1 MERRI
6 VGRAIVPGRR
16 ETGEK
21 ECAAV
26 NREPTIVT
34 GREKP
39 VAMRTCLNC
48 VYVCCD
54 PCAWLRCHDRGEP
67 LVPRCANHPQWPGQ
81 LHDVPGTPCRNYQPK
96 PAEPDDTVR
105 RIPLSNGQFVIVD
118 AADYEWLSQYTWT
131 MIAAGYAGRN
141 EKGKL
146 VLMHRQIMNPPK
158 GMVVD
163 HIDGAILNNRRSNLR
178 ICTREQNVRNSAK
191 RRRAASRYKCVGFD
205 KKLGRWFARF
215 RYKSMHLW
223 LGYFDDEAEAAR
235 AYDRKA
241 VEYFGE
247 FARLNFPEEWPP
259 ERRQEV
265 YANRQVKSDAEKG
278 ERKKAKR
285 KSAAPRAK
293 TPARKGRKRLTHD
306 TKGTRKKS
314 PQKARRTP
322 RLQKT

>member
-1 MERRI
+1 L
-6 VGRAIVPGRR
+6 R
-16 ETGEK
+16 E
-21 ECAAV
+21 
-26 NREPTIVT
+26 
-34 GREKP
+34 
-39 VAMRTCLNC
+39 
-48 VYVCCD
+48 
-54 PCAWLRCHDRGEP
+54 
-67 LVPRCANHPQWPGQ
+67 
-81 LHDVPGTPCRNYQPK
+81 VPGTPCRNYKPK
-96 PAEPDDTVR
+96 PAEPDESDDTVR

-163 HIDGAILNNRRSNLR
+163 HIDGGILNNRRSNLR

-191 RRRAASRYKCVGFD
+191 RRHAASRYKCVGFD

-259 ERRQEV
+259 ERRQET
-265 YANRQVKSDAEKG
+265 YANRQIKTETQKRKKKKGKS
-278 ERKKAKR
+278 KKAKR
-285 KSAAPRAK
+285 KAAAPRAK
-293 TPARKGRKRLTHD
+293 TPAHKGRNRSIQDAKRT
-306 TKGTRKKS
+306 TKKPPK
-314 PQKARRTP
+314 KARRTP
-322 RLQKT
+322 EPESAKGLQSRRQR